1 MSRRNGSSRPELD
14 TGRWKRV
21 RAAVR
26 RRDGG
31 RCVVCGPTDRL
42 SVHHVVPARLGGG
55 DGMDNLVT
63 VCVLHHQQA
72 DAQLRRREAATLAAA
87 PERFEDD
94 PERGIFWRPP
104 GLDGWP
110 IRWSRHWFDPRHEE
124 LGQRTESGVG

>member
-14 TGRWKRV
+14 TGQWKRV

-31 RCVVCGPTDRL
+31 RCVVCGSTDRL

-55 DGMDNLVT
+55 DGMDNLAT
-63 VCVLHHQQA
+63 LCVLHHRQA
-72 DAQLRRREAATLAAA
+72 DAQLQRRKSATLAPA

-94 PERGIFWRPP
+94 PESGIFWGPP
-104 GLDGWP
+104 TEPGGKAQ
-110 IRWSRHWFDPRHEE
+110 RWSRHWFDWRAEE
-124 LGQRTESGVG
+124 LARQNR